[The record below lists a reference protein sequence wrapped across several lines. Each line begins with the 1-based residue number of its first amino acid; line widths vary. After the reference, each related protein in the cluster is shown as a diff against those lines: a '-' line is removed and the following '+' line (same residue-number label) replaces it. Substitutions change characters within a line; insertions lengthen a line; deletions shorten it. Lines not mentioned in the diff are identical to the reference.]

1 MFLDKSSARQGFTLV
16 ELLITLFVMSFCLL
30 LAVRV
35 PFDNIKDETT
45 SRLFFTEL
53 DATIKYAQEIS
64 ILQQVEVIIHFDAM
78 NDRIVIYSNSSDL
91 NQEVLLLPTNWQI
104 MREAV
109 INYNQNG
116 SIRNFQRIVIKNTLN
131 NAAVHLNFQ
140 LGSGRYI
147 LNYLP

>member
-116 SIRNFQRIVIKNTLN
+116 SIRNFQRICIKNTLN

>member
-1 MFLDKSSARQGFTLV
+1 MFLDKLSARQGFTLV